1 MKKSIHD
8 LKAGDV
14 VLAHGGKFRVS
25 KNAHE
30 SQGHRPQAAHLVAAQ
45 GPCDTAVAEAVCIQG
60 RVQGYFAPGS
70 TWIFQGN
77 FLAPLCTVEE
87 G

>member
-1 MKKSIHD
+1 MKKSIHE

-25 KNAHE
+25 KNAQE
-30 SQGHRPQAAHLVAAQ
+30 SQIHRPQAAHLTVAH

-60 RVQGYFAPGS
+60 RVQGYFSPGS
-70 TWIFQGN
+70 TWTFQGN
-77 FLAPLCTVEE
+77 FSAPLCTVEE